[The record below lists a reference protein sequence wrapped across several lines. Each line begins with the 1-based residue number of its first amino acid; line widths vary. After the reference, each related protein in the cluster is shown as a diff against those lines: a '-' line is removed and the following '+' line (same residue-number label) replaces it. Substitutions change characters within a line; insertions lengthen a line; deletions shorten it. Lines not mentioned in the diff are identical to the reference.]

1 MQGLNNESVIDL
13 RTRIPVRV
21 HSGHANGMCGYKA
34 LAQYTKQCA
43 VSESTADSTLSGN
56 CDLDVNECLSS
67 PCTNKAKCSDSTSVP
82 VAAKSWQTAIR
93 IVRPSAQFYYASAL
107 WATKKPVYNNGN
119 LLSHAY
125 ISQKVSSV
133 RISMNGQ
140 SRVFN
145 LAGKDQGKY
154 SLPQLVTSTTLR
166 M

>member
-1 MQGLNNESVIDL
+1 MHEQGQVLRLHVCACGSEELADRHPHRASV
-13 RTRIPVRV
+13 
-21 HSGHANGMCGYKA
+21 G
-34 LAQYTKQCA
+34 
-43 VSESTADSTLSGN
+43 
-56 CDLDVNECLSS
+56 
-67 PCTNKAKCSDSTSVP
+67 
-82 VAAKSWQTAIR
+82 AILL
-93 IVRPSAQFYYASAL
+93 PSAL

-125 ISQKVSSV
+125 SSQKVSSV

-154 SLPQLVTSTTLR
+154 SLQQLVTPTTLR